1 MSFSSMHSTSSPVR
15 SAPVHRPLR
24 VVLLESSADDAA
36 LIERALADLRSD
48 VIVRRTESEEAFE
61 REVAA
66 SPVDALLVDRILGAR
81 APGAFAR
88 LRALRPAAP
97 LIFLARALDEDTV
110 VALVHEA
117 PDDVVLKS
125 NPSRL
130 VTAIERGITAR
141 RALAELSPRQLEVLV
156 QVAEGRST
164 REIAEMRGLS
174 IKTVESHRGAMMK
187 RLSLHDVAGLVRY
200 AVRMGL
206 VRADGFYPAT

>member
-1 MSFSSMHSTSSPVR
+1 MSSGSMQSTSSVSR
-15 SAPVHRPLR
+15 SAPVTRPLR
-24 VVLLESSADDAA
+24 VVLLESNSDDAA

-48 VIVRRTESEEAFE
+48 VVVRRVERAEDFE

-66 SPVDALLVDRILGAR
+66 TRPDALLVDRPLAAG

-88 LRALRPAAP
+88 LRAMRPAAP
-97 LIFLARALDEDTV
+97 LIFLARSLDESTV
-110 VALVHEA
+110 VDLIREG
-117 PDDVVLKS
+117 PDDVVLKT
-125 NPSRL
+125 NPGRL
-130 VTAIERGITAR
+130 GGAIERGIAAR
-141 RALAELSPRQLEVLV
+141 RQLGELSPRQLEVLV

-187 RLSLHDVAGLVRY
+187 RLALHDVAGLVRY

-206 VRADGFYPAT
+206 VRADGFYPAA